1 MQNDMSVV
9 LRAGKLLIE
18 SGAEVYRVED
28 TMKHFAK
35 ALQIENFE
43 AYVVSSSIIAS
54 GINRYGKQEA
64 KVCNT
69 DGVTANLGRLEAVN
83 NLSRQIAKQD
93 LVSPE
98 EIVKQLDLIEHQKDY
113 SLLVTLISYFCG
125 AGSFSLAL
133 GSSLLDSF
141 SAAVTGLIL
150 GYFLNFMESRIHT
163 GFLLTILGSSVV
175 ALSANLLYFS
185 GLGEHRSIII
195 LGALMVMVPGAAFV
209 NSVRE
214 FSQNNFSTGLALIM
228 SALLICISISAGVA
242 ITIEIIPFAEQMTGS
257 FSGVP
262 NTILE
267 IIIRTLMAG
276 LGTIA
281 FSILYHVPKRYFLD
295 LGILGAIS
303 WMLYLIL
310 WQQFHMDA
318 IAVFFPGL
326 FITYFSR
333 LLAAKRKCPAT
344 VFLATSMFPLIPG
357 LSFYRAVYFLL
368 TGADAVAME
377 YFRSCFV
384 TAFTIAIAISIVQQ
398 IPLSFFIRR
407 KMIK

>member
-69 DGVTANLGRLEAVN
+69 DGVT
-83 NLSRQIAKQD
+83 
-93 LVSPE
+93 
-98 EIVKQLDLIEHQKDY
+98 
-113 SLLVTLISYFCG
+113 
-125 AGSFSLAL
+125 
-133 GSSLLDSF
+133 
-141 SAAVTGLIL
+141 GLIL
-150 GYFLNFMESRIHT
+150 GYFLNLMESRIHT

-368 TGADAVAME
+368 TGADALAME

>member
-141 SAAVTGLIL
+141 SAHYYIRGTN
-150 GYFLNFMESRIHT
+150 GY
-163 GFLLTILGSSVV
+163 
-175 ALSANLLYFS
+175 
-185 GLGEHRSIII
+185 
-195 LGALMVMVPGAAFV
+195 GARGCL
-209 NSVRE
+209 
-214 FSQNNFSTGLALIM
+214 
-228 SALLICISISAGVA
+228 C
-242 ITIEIIPFAEQMTGS
+242 
-257 FSGVP
+257 
-262 NTILE
+262 
-267 IIIRTLMAG
+267 
-276 LGTIA
+276 
-281 FSILYHVPKRYFLD
+281 
-295 LGILGAIS
+295 
-303 WMLYLIL
+303 
-310 WQQFHMDA
+310 
-318 IAVFFPGL
+318 
-326 FITYFSR
+326 
-333 LLAAKRKCPAT
+333 
-344 VFLATSMFPLIPG
+344 
-357 LSFYRAVYFLL
+357 
-368 TGADAVAME
+368 
-377 YFRSCFV
+377 
-384 TAFTIAIAISIVQQ
+384 
-398 IPLSFFIRR
+398 
-407 KMIK
+407 

>member
-150 GYFLNFMESRIHT
+150 GYFLNLMESRIHT

-195 LGALMVMVPGAAFV
+195 
-209 NSVRE
+209 
-214 FSQNNFSTGLALIM
+214 
-228 SALLICISISAGVA
+228 
-242 ITIEIIPFAEQMTGS
+242 
-257 FSGVP
+257 
-262 NTILE
+262 
-267 IIIRTLMAG
+267 
-276 LGTIA
+276 
-281 FSILYHVPKRYFLD
+281 
-295 LGILGAIS
+295 
-303 WMLYLIL
+303 IL

-368 TGADAVAME
+368 TGADALAME

>member
-150 GYFLNFMESRIHT
+150 GYFLNLMESRIHT

-262 NTILE
+262 
-267 IIIRTLMAG
+267 
-276 LGTIA
+276 
-281 FSILYHVPKRYFLD
+281 KRYFLD

-368 TGADAVAME
+368 TGADALAME